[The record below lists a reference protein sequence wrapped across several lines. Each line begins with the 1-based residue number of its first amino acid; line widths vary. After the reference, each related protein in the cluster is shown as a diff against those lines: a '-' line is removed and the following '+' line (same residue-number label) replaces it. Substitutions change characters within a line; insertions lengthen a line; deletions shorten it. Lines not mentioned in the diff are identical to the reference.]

1 VDAEMLQM
9 MAEVLRPIE
18 VNDDQLALDAIAGVD
33 PGGHH
38 FGTAHTL
45 AHYEHAFYI
54 PMVSTR
60 QNFENWQEAG
70 SLDVARRANALW
82 KRLLGDYR
90 RPPMDPAVEEALN
103 DYVARR
109 KSEIQRAA

>member
-1 VDAEMLQM
+1 MLQM

-18 VNDDQLALDAIAGVD
+18 VNADQLALDAIAGVE

-45 AHYEHAFYI
+45 AHYEHAFYM
-54 PMVSTR
+54 PMISTR

-70 SLDVARRANALW
+70 SLDTARRANTLW
-82 KRLLGDYR
+82 KRLLAEYQ
-90 RPPMDPAVEEALN
+90 RPAMDPAVEDELI

-109 KSEIQRAA
+109 KLEIQRAA

>member
-1 VDAEMLQM
+1 MLQM

-45 AHYEHAFYI
+45 SHYENAFYM
-54 PMVSTR
+54 PMISTR
-60 QNFENWQEAG
+60 QNFETWQEGG
-70 SLDVARRANALW
+70 SLDTARRANALW
-82 KRLLGDYR
+82 KRMLADYQ
-90 RPPMDPAVEEALN
+90 RPPIDPAVEEALN

-109 KSEIQRAA
+109 KREIEARA